1 MQGVNFVDLPRRIQ
15 VVEGR
20 WSVPITTPAPLLSS
34 ASIAWDGVLLVEH
47 FCADAGDLNC
57 GKWPA
62 IVLHLQTGTAAR
74 HEWRSAGKLY
84 KVLAGTGSTHLM
96 PPGPER
102 SLAYSDPT
110 HGILLSIDPA
120 FLQQALA
127 ESLTGGRLELVEKF
141 AFEDIQIENLVKALH
156 VETKAGAPTG
166 RLFGQ
171 SLVGAL
177 AVYLAQRYSTSPPRF
192 AAYRGGMP
200 GVRLKRVLD
209 YIGAKLDEDLSLLV
223 LSNIAGMDLYYFAK
237 LFKQSVGLSPH
248 QYVLDQR
255 IKRAKQLLLTPE
267 LTVFEVGVQTGFVD
281 QSHFTK
287 VFRSFVGLT
296 PTKYRDQVK

>member
-1 MQGVNFVDLPRRIQ
+1 MEFNSVDLPRRIQ

-20 WSVPITTPAPLLSS
+20 RSVPITTPAPLLSS
-34 ASIAWDGVLLVEH
+34 GSIGWDGVLLEEH
-47 FCADAGDLNC
+47 FVLTQETPLRQV
-57 GKWPA
+57 PA
-62 IVLHLQTGTAAR
+62 ILLHLQTGAAAR

-84 KVLAGTGSTHLM
+84 RVLTGTGSAHLM

-102 SLAYSDPT
+102 SLAHSDAT
-110 HGILLSIDPA
+110 QGILLSIDPA
-120 FLQQALA
+120 FLRQAVA
-127 ESLTGGRLELVEKF
+127 DSLPGGRLELVEKF
-141 AFEDIQIENLVKALH
+141 AFEDIQIERLVKALH

-177 AVYLAQRYSTSPPRF
+177 AVYLAQRYSTSPLKL
-192 AAYRGGMP
+192 AAHRGGMP

-209 YIGAKLDEDLSLLV
+209 YIGDKLDEDLSLLV
-223 LSNIAGMDLYYFAK
+223 LSNIAGMDLYYFAR
-237 LFKQSVGLSPH
+237 LFKRSMGLSPH
-248 QYVLDQR
+248 QYVIEQR
-255 IKRAKQLLLTPE
+255 IKRAKELLRTRE
-267 LTVFEVGVQTGFVD
+267 MTVFEVGVETGFAD